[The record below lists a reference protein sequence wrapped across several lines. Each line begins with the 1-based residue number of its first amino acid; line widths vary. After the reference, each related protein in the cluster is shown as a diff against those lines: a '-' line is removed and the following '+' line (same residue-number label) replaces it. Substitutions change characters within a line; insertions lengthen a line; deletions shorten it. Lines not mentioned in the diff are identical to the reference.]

1 DGAFSYARR
10 SKNMDREAALD
21 GIYVIRTSEPCSR
34 LSAADTV
41 RSYKNLAQVEQPFRC
56 LKGIDILVRPIRH
69 RDEQR
74 VKAHLFLCMLAYYV
88 EWHMRKAL
96 APLLFDDEQLDQ
108 DRKTR
113 DPVAPA
119 KTSASA
125 KKKKALRV
133 TTEGL
138 PIHSF
143 ETLLA
148 ELATRCRNRC
158 RIKSDPNSTTVS
170 HLTEPPPLKHR

>member
-1 DGAFSYARR
+1 MERA
-10 SKNMDREAALD
+10 
-21 GIYVIRTSEPCSR
+21 
-34 LSAADTV
+34 
-41 RSYKNLAQVEQPFRC
+41 FRC

-88 EWHMRKAL
+88 EWHMRRAL
-96 APLLFDDEQLDQ
+96 ARFFDDEQLDQ

-113 DPVAPA
+113 DPVAAA
-119 KTSASA
+119 KPSASA

-143 ETLLA
+143 NSVGRTRHALPQPLPNQVRSQKPHA
-148 ELATRCRNRC
+148 LSPYRTDTPATTSLRTA
-158 RIKSDPNSTTVS
+158 TTVAS
-170 HLTEPPPLKHR
+170 NGKFAFLKPHLKSIR

>member
-1 DGAFSYARR
+1 MRAREDKR
-10 SKNMDREAALD
+10 Q
-21 GIYVIRTSEPCSR
+21 
-34 LSAADTV
+34 LSAEDIV
-41 RSYKNLAQVEQPFRC
+41 LSYKQLDKVKHAFRC
-56 LKGIDILVRPIRH
+56 LKGIDILVRLNHH
-69 RDEQR
+69 RDEKR

-96 APLLFDDEQLDQ
+96 AQLLFDDEQLDQ
-108 DRKTR
+108 ERKTR

-119 KTSASA
+119 QPSASA
-125 KKKKALRV
+125 KKKKAVRA
-133 TTEGL
+133 TADGL

-158 RIKSDPNSTTVS
+158 RIQSDPHSATFS
-170 HLTEPPPLKHR
+170 HLTESTPLQPPALEFP